1 MSQLPREELAA
12 ILFEE
17 VEGYLPRIGKGLS
30 TLQKSGDDWEV
41 MQEVFR
47 IFHNI
52 KGAASQVDF
61 SELSA
66 AAARSEN
73 LLAANLE
80 EHISLSAVELNFLY
94 GVHDSIDEFCS
105 ATDKSKDAEIEH
117 FKDILSS
124 GYGRHTPEQTS
135 FYEDDMFEADWTSV
149 TSEPDADAVSE
160 LDTIRLECLN
170 ALRSVLPLLQELAD
184 CSVSEN
190 VPALVPQFISPM
202 SRAVS
207 TLATCS
213 QTAGLNGQHRL
224 LTNFHTLLETL
235 GRTPSLISAD
245 TPALLKEFLTYL
257 DVIFSLD
264 PREGEAVVGRIQDK
278 FTALSDLLISGGDAD
293 QDVSIDD
300 DFIDETEIDEIFNQ
314 QEEILFEET
323 ADPESYAGPS
333 IEEELYVEEAPASVE
348 AEARVLSDEEKELFA
363 IFQAE
368 CEEHLQV
375 INSTLNSLEGSVV
388 DAMTFTPDLLN
399 TVSQMRRSV
408 HTLKGA
414 AGMTGFDY
422 LSSCAHSLE
431 DLLDWLHDDSDEI
444 NPDDVLV
451 IADGI
456 DIIERLSEDT
466 TGQDRTSA
474 EIYSE
479 KIETYLNT
487 RSSASADAAS
497 ESPLPQPVPANTI
510 QQPEIPATVES
521 HQIAAAQPEADTAL
535 PGTAGNVRVK
545 LDDLDELA
553 GIEGELVVARGSI
566 EKLMEQM
573 NQSLIDLNSTR
584 EALNRKTQELEV
596 GFEAQSLYGFGPA
609 PIPGAQSIAE
619 EPTSTLSEFDP
630 IELDRYSQLNLII
643 RSLNEIAIDV
653 NAIHSEMNS
662 VANEIKGQ
670 VSKQQLSMGVMQEK
684 LMRIR
689 MTPLSS
695 ISRILYRTVRQ
706 TANNLEKDVKLTITG
721 EDVYMDRFIWSK
733 TLDPLMHILRNC
745 IDHGIEDSFSRLEAG
760 KPKSGS
766 IHINAE
772 QKNRYVAIRI
782 TDDGRGIDI
791 DKMKAKLSAE
801 NILQEGVNYPDEE
814 LLRHLFRPSF
824 STKEDISQISGRG
837 VGLDVVL
844 RNIQELRGSVKI
856 ENSPGQGVAFEL
868 NIPITL
874 SINRAIVITVGGRQ
888 FAVPIQDIVEVHKS
902 SKEELAAGNDNQL
915 KWGEN
920 IIEKIQLAPRL
931 QLESFEDDE
940 TFVQNLM
947 LIIEADGTHKALQI
961 DSVIEQREI
970 VIKDLGSHLRYVR
983 GINGVTVTGDGTVIP
998 ILNLLELAAQES
1010 LVVKTVERE
1019 DIPVRETPLQVLIV
1033 DDSISVRYSIARM
1046 VEGQSWQAHQAV
1058 DGIDAMEQL
1067 ESLTPDVI
1075 VLDIEMPRMNGY
1087 EFLAARVGHDKL
1099 SSIPVV
1105 MLTSRASEKHRKK
1118 AEELGVDSYVTKPYQ
1133 EDEFVELLK
1142 SMAVSHL

>member
-30 TLQKSGDDWEV
+30 TLQKSGNEWEV

-47 IFHNI
+47 LFHNI

-61 SELSA
+61 SQLSA

-80 EHISLSAVELNFLY
+80 EHVSLSGVELNFLY

-105 ATDKSKDAEIEH
+105 ATDKSQEAEIEH
-117 FKDILSS
+117 FKDILSTE
-124 GYGRHTPEQTS
+124 YGTQTPEQTS
-135 FYEDDMFEADWTSV
+135 FYEEDMFEPDWTTGTGETDPV
-149 TSEPDADAVSE
+149 TVSE
-160 LDTIRLECLN
+160 LDNMRLECLD

-184 CSVSEN
+184 CSMTEN
-190 VPALVPQFISPM
+190 VPALMPQFITPM
-202 SRAVS
+202 RRAVS

-264 PREGEAVVGRIQDK
+264 PREGEAVVGRVQDK
-278 FTALSDLLISGGDAD
+278 FTALSELLISGGDAD
-293 QDVSIDD
+293 QLISTDD
-300 DFIDETEIDEIFNQ
+300 DFVDETEIDEIFNQ
-314 QEEILFEET
+314 QEEILFAET
-323 ADPESYAGPS
+323 ADPESYSGPS
-333 IEEELYVEEAPASVE
+333 IDEELDVEEVPSPVIDE
-348 AEARVLSDEEKELFA
+348 PRVLSEEEKELFA

-375 INSTLNSLEGSVV
+375 INSTLNVLEGSVV
-388 DAMTFTPDLLN
+388 DVTTFTPELLD

-466 TGQDRTSA
+466 TGQDRASA
-474 EIYSE
+474 DIYSE

-487 RSSASADAAS
+487 RVSGPDDTSSEATTI
-497 ESPLPQPVPANTI
+497 QPAITDSF
-510 QQPEIPATVES
+510 QQPEISTPVES
-521 HQIAAAQPEADTAL
+521 HQVATTQPETDTAL

-566 EKLMEQM
+566 EKLLEQM
-573 NQSLIDLNSTR
+573 NQSLVDLNSTR

-609 PIPGAQSIAE
+609 PIPGSPTIME
-619 EPTSTLSEFDP
+619 EPASTLSEFDP

-662 VANEIKGQ
+662 VANEIRGQ

-745 IDHGIEDSFSRLEAG
+745 IDHGIEDSFTRQEAG

-772 QKNRYVAIRI
+772 QKNRYVVIRI
-782 TDDGRGIDI
+782 ADDGRGIDI
-791 DKMKAKLSAE
+791 DKMKAKLVEE
-801 NILQEGVNYPDEE
+801 NLLQEGVNYPDEE

-844 RNIQELRGSVKI
+844 KNIQELRGSVKI
-856 ENSPGQGVAFEL
+856 ENSPGKGVAFEL

-888 FAVPIQDIVEVHKS
+888 FAVPIQDIVEVHKAS
-902 SKEELAAGNDNQL
+902 PQELSAGNAEQL
-915 KWGEN
+915 KWGDDV
-920 IIEKIQLAPRL
+920 IEKIQLAPRL

-947 LIIEADGTHKALQI
+947 LIIEAEGTYKALQI

-998 ILNLLELAAQES
+998 ILNLPELAAQES

-1019 DIPVRETPLQVLIV
+1019 EAPVRQTPLQVLIV

-1067 ESLTPDVI
+1067 ETLTPDVI

-1087 EFLAARVGHDKL
+1087 EFLAARAGHDKL

-1142 SMAVSHL
+1142 SLAVSHL